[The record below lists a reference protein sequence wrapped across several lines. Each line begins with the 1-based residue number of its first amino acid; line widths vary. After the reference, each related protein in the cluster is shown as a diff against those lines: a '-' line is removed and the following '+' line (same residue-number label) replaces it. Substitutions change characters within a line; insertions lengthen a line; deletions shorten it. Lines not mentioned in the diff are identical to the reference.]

1 MNAEFIG
8 RRWGRKMG
16 LQEEIQLSLTV
27 LITGLV
33 VVFAM
38 LVFLTLVI
46 KGYGSAVHSIQSRL
60 NGKPD
65 RGQAV
70 PGGLP
75 EFAPEAEAP
84 EAAIAAVDALEPEEG
99 EIPGEVLAAISAA
112 VSCMFPQGSVT
123 AVRRSA
129 PAGRG
134 RSPWGM
140 AGLLENTRP
149 F

>member
-1 MNAEFIG
+1 MVGDGDE
-8 RRWGRKMG
+8 KMG
-16 LQEEIQLSLTV
+16 LQEKIQLSLTV

-33 VVFAM
+33 VVFVM
-38 LVFLTLVI
+38 LVFLTWII
-46 KGYGSAVHSIQSRL
+46 KGYGNAVHSIQSRL
-60 NGKPD
+60 NEKHD

-70 PGGLP
+70 PDGLP
-75 EFAPEAEAP
+75 ESVPAAEEAP
-84 EAAIAAVDALEPEEG
+84 EAAIAAADAGEPEEG
-99 EIPGEVLAAISAA
+99 ISGEVLAAISAA

-123 AVRRSA
+123 SVRRSA